1 MGKLDDYTAGRAA
14 GMLLARDIVKKDG
27 LEELEKEIRF
37 RNITGINTM
46 LSKKELDKA
55 CEKIKER
62 TLDTMLTIAVAT
74 LHDEFDF
81 GQKRCQ
87 RFIDRL
93 NVKAECLVDDMATWD
108 DYVKM
113 IKDEIGIDMAIRNNA

>member
-1 MGKLDDYTAGRAA
+1 MGKLDDYAAGRAH
-14 GMLLARDIVKKDG
+14 GMKLAMDIVKKDG

-37 RNITGINTM
+37 RNVSGINVA

-55 CEKIKER
+55 CEKIKNR
-62 TLDTMLTIAVAT
+62 TLDTMLTLAVAT
-74 LHDEFDF
+74 LHDEFGF

-93 NVKAECLVDDMATWD
+93 NLKAECLVDDMSTWD
-108 DYVKM
+108 DYIKM
-113 IKDEIGIDMAIRNNA
+113 IKDEIGIEMSIRDNN